1 MNDTEQQLE
10 AARAFLM
17 ERDNGNPAKV
27 RQMIE
32 VVGKAARA
40 MVTLIGM
47 IEDEDDPEVVEILVD
62 SMQEVD
68 ASLIASFGGKP
79 RNVRDLIRAGVGDN
93 ATIRDKCIAMG
104 IV

>member
-68 ASLIASFGGKP
+68 ASLIASFGACAKSCLVP
-79 RNVRDLIRAGVGDN
+79 R
-93 ATIRDKCIAMG
+93 
-104 IV
+104 